1 MFVSLLLEFFT
12 QILQSKITIVSSLLL
27 SSVIVES
34 LAFQVEPALYFLV
47 LPAEVKYSYSY
58 SVSNDDNCI
67 RLHARA
73 EEMNIMKKSWEDQE
87 MKRHIT

>member
-34 LAFQVEPALYFLV
+34 LAFQVEPALYFLL
-47 LPAEVKYSYSY
+47 LPAEVKYSY

-87 MKRHIT
+87 MKRQIT